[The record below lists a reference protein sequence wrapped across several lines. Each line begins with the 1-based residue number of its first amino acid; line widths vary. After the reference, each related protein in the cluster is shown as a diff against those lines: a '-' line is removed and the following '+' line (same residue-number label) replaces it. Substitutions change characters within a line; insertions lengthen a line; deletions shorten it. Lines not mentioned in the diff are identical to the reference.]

1 MGAHLMAVSGLL
13 GDIPRKE
20 QEELS
25 GFVDRL
31 QRIRPAT
38 PGIDPYGSVQP
49 PDAGEMFYTDEDAS
63 PQWDQNMQ
71 RVMTLMRRIG
81 AI

>member
-1 MGAHLMAVSGLL
+1 MAVSGLL

-25 GFVDRL
+25 GFIETL

-38 PGIDPYGSVQP
+38 DAIDPGGIVLP
-49 PDAGEMFYTDEDAS
+49 PDTPAIRQMEDDAS
-63 PQWDQNMQ
+63 PQWDDNMA
-71 RVMTLMRRIG
+71 RVMQLMRRIG

>member
-1 MGAHLMAVSGLL
+1 MAVSGLL

-20 QEELS
+20 PDEALS
-25 GFVDRL
+25 GFVERL

-38 PGIDPYGSVQP
+38 DAIDPDAIVLP
-49 PDAGEMFYTDEDAS
+49 PDVGTARQMDPDAS
-63 PQWDQNMQ
+63 PQWDADML
-71 RVMTLMRRIG
+71 RVMQLMRRIG